1 MSSSTSRK
9 LPAEALTHPDVIAL
23 VKLGKAVGE
32 VSAEAVRQTTDSAG
46 ISPQHLRALL
56 KLLSQ
61 EGVSVSV
68 SAADTGRKQ
77 VAAAT
82 STAKKVTSAAAKK
95 APAKKA
101 PAKKATKNDAP
112 ATDVVEADEAPVKT
126 PAKKT
131 TKKAA
136 AKTSAAKKAV
146 AKKST
151 AKKA

>member
-9 LPAEALTHPDVIAL
+9 LPAEALAHPDVVAL

-32 VSAEAVRQTTDSAG
+32 VSAEAVRQTTESAG

-68 SAADTGRKQ
+68 SAEDTGRKQ

-82 STAKKVTSAAAKK
+82 STAKKVTSATAKK

-101 PAKKATKNDAP
+101 APAKPAP
-112 ATDVVEADEAPVKT
+112 ARKRA
-126 PAKKT
+126 
-131 TKKAA
+131 
-136 AKTSAAKKAV
+136 
-146 AKKST
+146 
-151 AKKA
+151 